1 MPKATTSKSVSE
13 VEWAEEVKAS
23 ERIKGR
29 KASARDAKAK
39 QSNNATGNNG
49 TNKNSAS
56 KKAKK
61 PIKRLREQRR
71 QLSAQLAQLAE
82 QEEHKRKSRKIDAGI
97 ENHPGNIIAAA
108 QNDILQ
114 ATASGGAEISDF
126 YWEVE
131 TVVGRR
137 IHRGRVEYLIR
148 WKGCSEEENTWEPAA
163 NLCDTAME
171 EAMKYVKAQKL
182 KEKKREEDEKKLF
195 GEDENEEKEAKSIIT
210 TKSSGNGLKENGFAA
225 EEIEEDAEMEG
236 HGMEEEVLEDDLWD
250 WTDQDQVIFNPV
262 QRINIHD
269 PTAPSIVKDARI
281 NGTPIVLVGHVG
293 WANFAKRWI
302 SKKDSAVASVA
313 GVDAKSHAGKQEIG
327 LVVDQENE
335 DKTCKNINGAGKIG
349 PNFDVEISDG
359 SLNAAK
365 TAETASSA
373 GTCANDTSGET
384 QSAETNHTTSP
395 FGDLGGLDGKQ
406 CHGIND
412 TSNSG
417 VNTQS
422 TASKDESSFVV
433 CTGVKLNG
441 NAPVSS
447 ISDECKANVDA
458 IAESTALR
466 PKADD
471 IMRDTTK
478 NHVTDATNVRNCAV
492 PEDGVKES
500 SIEAAIE
507 SDAISI
513 NRENAVTS
521 DEIDGS
527 LLDLSKRDFYLDIN
541 KMIDDIGDEDVPVIK
556 RNYNE
561 EKPIHGNIRA
571 AKFLTNCWPNAN
583 SDVEAVEH
591 QKKSPKLYLHQWQF
605 PLSDTAGR
613 KLCHK
618 NMPLPKSIMGEDLLK
633 YWLDLPQCK
642 LDSPLQYIFMGREDT
657 LSKLHNDP
665 GGLDISIAP
674 IVGEKECVLV
684 HRADGPNCLYHLQ
697 ASLNDIDLHKYPLMS
712 QARIWRTTIQP
723 GEILLMPHG
732 TYHQC
737 RNVTPCLSYSRFHLD
752 TVNLLPFAQSLVNGD
767 APEIDHEEILWN
779 LTSELISKV
788 DEVFDA
794 AQLRLKKGDSATED
808 LSDDVIETVNIL
820 RTLRH
825 FVREVARRHEIRR
838 RLKGDDSRSEHCF
851 STLVD
856 DVDMCLHEF
865 RFRKNKVIPPF
876 KARQGKAL
884 KNTIA
889 KGGRKDVIK
898 TDLSKFEIEGK
909 PVVAFN
915 TLLEVNYM
923 SLRGADVDKLYPRA
937 SRERTGE
944 KLIKELSVGDL
955 VNVKL
960 EQKVVKAEVLEVV
973 PEMHS
978 AYLSFEDYPSVYDEW
993 QPTSLLRLPTRA
1005 EISPEDIK
1013 PGLVVI
1019 DLSNRNEYRATV
1031 MSIVNGPMAKMRL
1044 FVSQHVMTR
1053 WVSPGMILGKYDPPK
1068 KLLKPSRKEPAVSTE
1083 EVETKTDVEPCRPTT
1098 GQVVEVYRKGAA
1110 WVTKCHYE
1118 IDGVEQKET
1127 FPTYVDVRYI
1137 LGQSTEEKNV
1147 PITLVRLAPE
1157 LDPNSGRSKRQ
1168 ACGSKS
1174 DEGSVSVESGDF

>member
-1 MPKATTSKSVSE
+1 MPQAITAKSFSE

-29 KASARDAKAK
+29 KASAKDAQAK
-39 QSNNATGNNG
+39 QSNSLAGKNG
-49 TNKNSAS
+49 TNKNGAG
-56 KKAKK
+56 KKSKK

-71 QLSAQLAQLAE
+71 QQSAQLAMMAE
-82 QEEHKRKSRKIDAGI
+82 QEEHKRKSRKKDAGI

-108 QNDILQ
+108 QNDGNQ
-114 ATASGGAEISDF
+114 AAASGGADISDF

-148 WKGCSEEENTWEPAA
+148 WKGCPDEENTWEPAA

-171 EAMKYVKAQKL
+171 EAMRYVKEQKL

-195 GEDENEEKEAKSIIT
+195 GEEDDEQETTKNEATLKKQGSVIVENTFAEQDGKDDAKMDEN
-210 TKSSGNGLKENGFAA
+210 GL
-225 EEIEEDAEMEG
+225 
-236 HGMEEEVLEDDLWD
+236 EEELSGDDQWD

-262 QRINIHD
+262 QRVNIHD
-269 PTAPSIVKDARI
+269 PSAPSLVKDARI
-281 NGTPIVLVGHVG
+281 NGTPIVLVGHIG

-302 SKKDSAVASVA
+302 SKKDSAAAIVASS
-313 GVDAKSHAGKQEIG
+313 DTKDNAGKHEIG
-327 LVVDQENE
+327 LVIDGENKNKSGERMNCGKTSETSSTVGSLMNDWPGKTHSTE
-335 DKTCKNINGAGKIG
+335 DNRSISPLDALGCMEGKRG
-349 PNFDVEISDG
+349 DGVHDG
-359 SLNAAK
+359 SDIGVENTRSTVPTL
-365 TAETASSA
+365 ASSPA
-373 GTCANDTSGET
+373 VITDV
-384 QSAETNHTTSP
+384 Q
-395 FGDLGGLDGKQ
+395 
-406 CHGIND
+406 
-412 TSNSG
+412 
-417 VNTQS
+417 
-422 TASKDESSFVV
+422 
-433 CTGVKLNG
+433 LNG
-441 NAPVSS
+441 DAPVSANPNGRMAHIDP
-447 ISDECKANVDA
+447 ISV
-458 IAESTALR
+458 SLALR
-466 PKADD
+466 TG
-471 IMRDTTK
+471 RDVVMLDAEK
-478 NHVTDATNVRNCAV
+478 NHVDVTKGAAPKAGVSEASMEATSQAD
-492 PEDGVKES
+492 E
-500 SIEAAIE
+500 
-507 SDAISI
+507 ISI
-513 NRENAVTS
+513 ARQNPVTS
-521 DEIDGS
+521 DENDGS
-527 LLDLSKRDFYLDIN
+527 LLDLSKRDYYLDIN
-541 KMIDDIGDEDVPVIK
+541 KMINDIGEEDVPVIK

-571 AKFLTNCWPNAN
+571 AKFLTSCWPNAN
-583 SDVEAVEH
+583 SDIDVVEH

-618 NMPLPKSIMGEDLLK
+618 NIPLPRSIMGEDLLK

-642 LDSPLQYIFMGREDT
+642 FDSPLQYIFMGREDT

-697 ASLNDIDLHKYPLMS
+697 ASLNEIDLHKYPLLS

-752 TVNLLPFAQSLVNGD
+752 TVNLLPFVQSLVNGD

-788 DEVFDA
+788 DEAFDA
-794 AQLRLKKGDSATED
+794 TQLRLKKGLSPNED

-825 FVREVARRHEIRR
+825 FVREVARRHEIRQM
-838 RLKGDDSRSEHCF
+838 LKGDESRSEHCF

-865 RFRKNKVIPPF
+865 RFRKMKTIPPF

-884 KNTIA
+884 KNTIG

-937 SRERTGE
+937 SREKNGE
-944 KLIKELSVGDL
+944 KLMKELSVGDL

-960 EQKVVKAEVLEVV
+960 EQKVVKAEVLELVSQ
-973 PEMHS
+973 MHS

-993 QPTSLLRLPTRA
+993 QPTSLLRLPTRD
-1005 EISPEDIK
+1005 EISPGDIK

-1019 DLSNRNEYRATV
+1019 DLSNSNEYRAKV
-1031 MSIVNGPMAKMRL
+1031 MSIMKGPMAKMRL

-1068 KLLKPSRKEPAVSTE
+1068 KLLKPSKKETPVLTQEIESKTE
-1083 EVETKTDVEPCRPTT
+1083 IELCRPNT

-1118 IDGVEQKET
+1118 IEGEAHEES
-1127 FPTYVDVRYI
+1127 FPTHVDVRYI
-1137 LGQSTEEKNV
+1137 LGQSTEERKV
-1147 PITLVRLAPE
+1147 PIKLVRLAPE
-1157 LDPNSGRSKRQ
+1157 LDPDLGRSKRH

-1174 DEGSVSVESGDF
+1174 DGISVDSGDN